1 MKNERIDARKLTTEQ
16 QQEKRNIAAKLFQRD
31 LPVKEI
37 MEILDITQGVV
48 YAWKKLYS
56 DGGAKALKIEV

>member
-48 YAWKKLYS
+48 YAWKKL
-56 DGGAKALKIEV
+56 